1 MDTTFL
7 SIVLAVSMI
16 LMLTLGVWVSLTLVG
31 IGVLGLLLSGNDQIG
46 LLFATSSWGASTGWA
61 LTALPMFIWMG
72 EVLFRTRLSEDL
84 FKGLSPWMG
93 GLPGKLLHV
102 NILSCGIFAAVSGSS
117 AATAATIGRMTL
129 PELKAQGY
137 SDRMAVGTLAGSGTL
152 GLLIPPS
159 IILIVYGVAAEVS
172 IGRLFIAGALP
183 GLMLVIMFMGYTMI
197 WAKLNKDEMPKHK
210 KEHISFSA
218 KFKALRM
225 LLPIVGLIVF
235 VLGSIYA
242 GFTTP
247 TEAAALGVFGALLL
261 AAVTGSLNAQSF
273 KESLLGAVK
282 SSCMIGLIL
291 VGAHFLTLSMGFLGI
306 PRELAEWI
314 GSMSLSS
321 FELLVCLTALFVLL
335 GCFLDGISVVVLT
348 VAVVM
353 PMVQQAGIDLLWFGI
368 FIVLVVEMAQIT
380 PPVGFNLFVIQA
392 LTGKDILYVARAA
405 LPFFLLIMAALFLIG
420 WFPEIVTYL
429 PRTMSQG

>member
-1 MDTTFL
+1 
-7 SIVLAVSMI
+7 
-16 LMLTLGVWVSLTLVG
+16 
-31 IGVLGLLLSGNDQIG
+31 
-46 LLFATSSWGASTGWA
+46 
-61 LTALPMFIWMG
+61 MG

-84 FKGLSPWMG
+84 FKGLAPWMG

-137 SDRMAVGTLAGSGTL
+137 SDKMAVGTLAGSGTL

-183 GLMLVIMFMGYTMI
+183 GLMLVAMFMGYTMI
-197 WAKLNKDEMPKHK
+197 WAKLNKDQLPTTK
-210 KEHISFSA
+210 KENLAFSV
-218 KFKALRM
+218 KIKALKM
-225 LLPIVGLIVF
+225 LLPIVGLIIF
-235 VLGSIYA
+235 VLGSIYT
-242 GFTTP
+242 GFATP
-247 TEAAALGVFGALLL
+247 TEAAALGVFGALII
-261 AAVTGSLNAQSF
+261 AAATGSLSIQSF
-273 KESLLGAVK
+273 KDSLLGAVK

-291 VGAHFLTLSMGFLGI
+291 VGAHFLTLAMGFLGI
-306 PRELAEWI
+306 PRELAAWI
-314 GSMSLSS
+314 GSMSLSP
-321 FELLVCLTALFVLL
+321 FELLIGLTVLFVLL

-429 PRTMSQG
+429 PQTMSRG